1 MKYIIVEI
9 VIAVAFIALV
19 IIPHIVTYRAY
30 KRIFK
35 AHPQL
40 KNWIFELWDKRP
52 LAEPYIEKVMRQQS
66 DIYIATRDFED
77 NKHLYTKER
86 LQKEENA
93 LEAMRQ
99 ELEEMEQEKSANPAY
114 TRCKQIVEDF
124 FNYIKENNLRDI
136 CPEFFTRETSTQ
148 IGMQDICR
156 VMLKKER
163 RAAK

>member
-19 IIPHIVTYRAY
+19 VIPHIVTYRAY
-30 KRIFK
+30 KKIFK

-40 KNWIFELWDKRP
+40 KDWIFELWDKRP

-93 LEAMRQ
+93 LEAM
-99 ELEEMEQEKSANPAY
+99 EEEKSANPAY
-114 TRCKQIVEDF
+114 ARCKQIVEDF

-136 CPEFFTRETSTQ
+136 CPKFFTRETSTQ
-148 IGMQDICR
+148 IGMQDICK